1 MNEYQELIKSMKIK
15 SKKEL
20 PSNQGKYLNKKVYQV
35 TLNNGKTFIYERI
48 TKNNRQGNAVVI
60 IPELSN
66 NKFLMILETRPN
78 TLEEVV
84 LEYPAGMIDEGEQA
98 IDAAKRELLEETGY
112 IAQNFELLEWHYQ
125 DQGCSQARIYTYLAT
140 NLKKV
145 SNNYGVDD
153 DENIRPITITLEETS
168 NLIATEKIVDANS
181 KIAYLTL
188 NLKKRGNNYE

>member
-1 MNEYQELIKSMKIK
+1 MNEYQELIRSMKIK

-35 TLNNGKTFIYERI
+35 TLNNGKTFIYEQI

-98 IDAAKRELLEETGY
+98 PDAAKRELLEETGY
-112 IAQNFELLEWHYQ
+112 IAKNFELLEWHYQ

-140 NLKKV
+140 SLKKV

-153 DENIRPITITLEETS
+153 DENIRPITVTLEETS